1 MARTTDREER
11 AALSMTTSTNAREH
25 LQALGAPS
33 FRLWIHLCRKA
44 QTEGEEEF
52 VVVSGEGGQGLGPV
66 RAALRRLI
74 SAQYVTAVP
83 EKERRLRICLL
94 KTVEI
99 SAG

>member
-52 VVVSGEGGQGLGPV
+52 VVSSRVRGV
-66 RAALRRLI
+66 RASVRYGPRCDASSLRN
-74 SAQYVTAVP
+74 T
-83 EKERRLRICLL
+83 
-94 KTVEI
+94 
-99 SAG
+99 